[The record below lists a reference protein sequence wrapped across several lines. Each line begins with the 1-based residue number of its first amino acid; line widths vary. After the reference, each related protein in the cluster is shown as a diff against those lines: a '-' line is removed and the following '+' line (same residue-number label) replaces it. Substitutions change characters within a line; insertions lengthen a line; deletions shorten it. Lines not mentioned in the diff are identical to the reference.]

1 MTKGGLYKTSGIY
14 PIEFYLPKFSTQE
27 CMKWKFHIHNSI
39 QTVKSRYYMII
50 GRDLLEQLP
59 LDIKFSD
66 QSLSWQEVTIPMK
79 TTDEFGTKY

>member
-1 MTKGGLYKTSGIY
+1 
-14 PIEFYLPKFSTQE
+14 
-27 CMKWKFHIHNSI
+27 
-39 QTVKSRYYMII
+39 MII